1 MKKFGVFILALIGVI
16 ISAFTFQYGWNAIIT
31 TIIPVKEISI
41 WQAFGL
47 DITLSLVFPDYLKEK
62 EEDTEKYL
70 IPIITKIVK
79 IFIYMFLIWLASLF
93 I

>member
-1 MKKFGVFILALIGVI
+1 MKKFGVFIVAFIGVI

-31 TIIPVKEISI
+31 TIIPVNEISI

-47 DITLSLVFPDYLKEK
+47 DITLSIIFPDYYKEK
-62 EEDTEKYL
+62 QDTEGYL
-70 IPIITKIVK
+70 MPIITKIVK
-79 IFIYMFLIWLASLF
+79 ILIYLFLIWLASLF

>member
-1 MKKFGVFILALIGVI
+1 MKKFGVFIVAFIGVI

-31 TIIPVKEISI
+31 TIIPVNEISI

-47 DITLSLVFPDYLKEK
+47 DITLSIVFPDYYKEK
-62 EEDTEKYL
+62 KDTEKYL
-70 IPIITKIVK
+70 MPIITKIVK
-79 IFIYMFLIWLASLF
+79 ILIYMFFIWLASLF

>member
-1 MKKFGVFILALIGVI
+1 MKKFGVFIVAFIGVI

-31 TIIPVKEISI
+31 TIIPVNEISI

-47 DITLSLVFPDYLKEK
+47 DITLSLIFPDYYKEK
-62 EEDTEKYL
+62 QDTEEYL
-70 IPIITKIVK
+70 IPILTKIEK
-79 IFIYMFLIWLASLF
+79 ILIYLFLIWLASLF

>member
-1 MKKFGVFILALIGVI
+1 MKKFGVFIVAFIGVI

-31 TIIPVKEISI
+31 TIIPVNEISI

-47 DITLSLVFPDYLKEK
+47 DITLSLIFPDYYKEK
-62 EEDTEKYL
+62 QDTEEYL
-70 IPIITKIVK
+70 IPILTKIVK
-79 IFIYMFLIWLASLF
+79 ILIYLFLIWLASLF

>member
-1 MKKFGVFILALIGVI
+1 MKKNGVFIVAFIGVI

-31 TIIPVKEISI
+31 TIIPVNEISI

-47 DITLSLVFPDYLKEK
+47 DITLSIIFPDYYKEK
-62 EEDTEKYL
+62 QDTEEYL
-70 IPIITKIVK
+70 MPIITKIVK
-79 IFIYMFLIWLASLF
+79 ILIYLFLIWLASLF

>member
-1 MKKFGVFILALIGVI
+1 MKKFGVFIVAFIGVI

-31 TIIPVKEISI
+31 TIIPVNEISI

-47 DITLSLVFPDYLKEK
+47 DITLSLIFPDYYQEK
-62 EEDTEKYL
+62 KDTEEYL
-70 IPIITKIVK
+70 TPIITKIVK
-79 IFIYMFLIWLASLF
+79 ILIYMFLIWLASLF

>member
-1 MKKFGVFILALIGVI
+1 MKKFGVFIVAFIGVI

-31 TIIPVKEISI
+31 TIIPVNEISI

-47 DITLSLVFPDYLKEK
+47 DITLSLIFPDYYKEK
-62 EEDTEKYL
+62 QDTEEYL
-70 IPIITKIVK
+70 IPILTKIVK
-79 IFIYMFLIWLASLF
+79 ILIYLFLIWLARLF

>member
-1 MKKFGVFILALIGVI
+1 MKKIGVFIVAFIGVI

-31 TIIPVKEISI
+31 TIIPVNEISI

-47 DITLSLVFPDYLKEK
+47 DITLSIIFPDYYKEK
-62 EEDTEKYL
+62 QDTEEYL
-70 IPIITKIVK
+70 MPIITKIVK
-79 IFIYMFLIWLASLF
+79 ILIYLFLIWLASLF

>member
-1 MKKFGVFILALIGVI
+1 MKKFGVFIVAFIGVI

-31 TIIPVKEISI
+31 TIIPVNEISI

-47 DITLSLVFPDYLKEK
+47 DITLSIIFPDYYKEK
-62 EEDTEKYL
+62 QDTEEYL

-79 IFIYMFLIWLASLF
+79 ILIYMFLIWLASLF

>member
-1 MKKFGVFILALIGVI
+1 MKKIGVFIVAFIGVI

-31 TIIPVKEISI
+31 TIIPVNEISI

-47 DITLSLVFPDYLKEK
+47 DITLSLIFPDYYQEK
-62 EEDTEKYL
+62 KDTEEYL
-70 IPIITKIVK
+70 MPIITKIVK
-79 IFIYMFLIWLASLF
+79 ILIYMFLIWLASLF

>member
-1 MKKFGVFILALIGVI
+1 MKKIGVFIVAFIGVI
-16 ISAFTFQYGWNAIIT
+16 ISAFTFQYGWNTIIT
-31 TIIPVKEISI
+31 TIIPVNEISI

-47 DITLSLVFPDYLKEK
+47 DITLSIIFPDYYKEK
-62 EEDTEKYL
+62 QDTEEYL

-79 IFIYMFLIWLASLF
+79 ILIYMFLIWLASLF

>member
-1 MKKFGVFILALIGVI
+1 MKKFGVFVLAFIGVI

-31 TIIPVKEISI
+31 TIIPVNEISI

-47 DITLSLVFPDYLKEK
+47 DITLSIIFPDYYKEK
-62 EEDTEKYL
+62 KDTEEYL
-70 IPIITKIVK
+70 MPIITKIVK
-79 IFIYMFLIWLASLF
+79 ILIYMFLIWLASLF

>member
-1 MKKFGVFILALIGVI
+1 MKKFGVFIVAIIGVI

-31 TIIPVKEISI
+31 TIIPVNEISI

-47 DITLSLVFPDYLKEK
+47 DITLSIIFPDYYKEK
-62 EEDTEKYL
+62 QDTEEYL
-70 IPIITKIVK
+70 MPILTKIVK
-79 IFIYMFLIWLASLF
+79 ILIYMFLIWLASLF

>member
-1 MKKFGVFILALIGVI
+1 MKKFGVFIVALIGVI

-31 TIIPVKEISI
+31 TIIPVNEISI

-47 DITLSLVFPDYLKEK
+47 DITLSIIFPDYYKEK
-62 EEDTEKYL
+62 QDTEEYL
-70 IPIITKIVK
+70 MPIITKIVK
-79 IFIYMFLIWLASLF
+79 ILIYLFLIWLASLF